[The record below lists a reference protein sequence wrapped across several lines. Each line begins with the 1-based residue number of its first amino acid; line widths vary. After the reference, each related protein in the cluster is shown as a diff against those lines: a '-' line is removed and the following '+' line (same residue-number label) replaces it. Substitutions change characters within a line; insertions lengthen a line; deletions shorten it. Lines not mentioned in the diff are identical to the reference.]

1 MGLIKTTDDIEI
13 LSEGGSRLA
22 RVLDTVE
29 SRVIPGISTKE
40 LDSIAEKAIR
50 AGGDEPSFLGY
61 TPEGAPSPYP
71 NSLCVSVNDEVVHGI
86 PANDKIL
93 AEGDIVS
100 IDLGLKHKGFHTD
113 MARTVAVGKINKNT
127 ENLVN
132 TTREA
137 LYAGIEEAKPGN
149 NIGDIS
155 AAIECVARKRGFSIV
170 EELGGHGIG
179 RQVHEDPFI
188 PNFGK
193 KGDGL
198 KLEPGM
204 VIAIEPIFN
213 EGSRD
218 VELSPVDDYTFATN
232 DGYKSA
238 HFEHTIAITEDGPE
252 ILTQNKN

>member
-1 MGLIKTTDDIEI
+1 MALIKTADEI
-13 LSEGGSRLA
+13 ALLDEGGSRLA
-22 RVLDTVE
+22 RVLDIIE
-29 SRVIPGISTKE
+29 SKVAQGISTKE
-40 LDSIAEKAIR
+40 LDSIAEEAIR

-61 TPEGAPSPYP
+61 TPDGAPSPYP

-86 PANDKIL
+86 PTENKVLID
-93 AEGDIVS
+93 GDIVS

-113 MARTVAVGKINKNT
+113 MARTIAVGKINKKT
-127 ENLVN
+127 EELVN
-132 TTREA
+132 ATSEA
-137 LYAGIEEAKPGN
+137 LEAGIAEAKLGN

-155 AAIECVARKRGFSIV
+155 AAIERVARKRGFSIV
-170 EELGGHGIG
+170 EVLGGHGIG

-213 EGSRD
+213 EGSSD
-218 VELSPVDDYTFATN
+218 VDISTVDDYTFATS
-232 DGYKSA
+232 DGSRSA
-238 HFEHTIAITEDGPE
+238 HFEHTIAITQDGPK
-252 ILTQNKN
+252 ILTQ